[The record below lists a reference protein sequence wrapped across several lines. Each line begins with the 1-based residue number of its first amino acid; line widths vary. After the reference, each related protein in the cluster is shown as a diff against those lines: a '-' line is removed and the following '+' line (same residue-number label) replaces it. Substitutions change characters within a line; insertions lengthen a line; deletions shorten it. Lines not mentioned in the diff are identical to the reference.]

1 MIIMMNPTMFDP
13 IALESWNSDETSS
26 QFLQSKL
33 ENYLQN
39 YFPCFYSKPQRNL
52 FQTFVRGLLSPLERR
67 SIEPIALHFSG
78 EKYVRPLQQFFS
90 RSPFDERPLLETYQE
105 LLSTQINAPGGML
118 SVDDTS
124 FVKKGRHSAGVKRQY
139 CGRLGKTE
147 NCQSG
152 VFLAYAGNHGY
163 GLVDYQLYLP
173 QEWFGESY
181 AGLRKECHI
190 PEELEFSTKNEIGL
204 RLIRQAFHSG
214 RFQAKWI
221 GCDAAY
227 GCDHTFLDSLGLL
240 NEVWY
245 FAATNSKEKV
255 FLEFP
260 EMIFP
265 ERKRGRPR
273 KHPVLSHDPV
283 SVQEFAQNPDYP
295 WKTIVLAEGSKGPVY
310 AERKFIRCFSCRKD
324 QNRNYVKPGD
334 EVWLYLRKYADGEI
348 KYFTSNAPPDLP
360 VQELDRAATLRWPI
374 EQCFEECKSN
384 LGMDHYECRS
394 YQGWHRH
401 MLFVMIAHLFTTQV
415 RDLLKKNQSH

>member
-1 MIIMMNPTMFDP
+1 MMNPTMFDP
-13 IALESWNSDETSS
+13 ISLESWNSDETSS

-90 RSPFDERPLLETYQE
+90 RFPFDERPLLETYQE
-105 LLSTQINAPGGML
+105 LLSTQINTPGGML

-181 AGLRKECHI
+181 ADSE
-190 PEELEFSTKNEIGL
+190 KNAIS
-204 RLIRQAFHSG
+204 Q
-214 RFQAKWI
+214 
-221 GCDAAY
+221 
-227 GCDHTFLDSLGLL
+227 
-240 NEVWY
+240 
-245 FAATNSKEKV
+245 
-255 FLEFP
+255 
-260 EMIFP
+260 
-265 ERKRGRPR
+265 
-273 KHPVLSHDPV
+273 
-283 SVQEFAQNPDYP
+283 
-295 WKTIVLAEGSKGPVY
+295 
-310 AERKFIRCFSCRKD
+310 
-324 QNRNYVKPGD
+324 
-334 EVWLYLRKYADGEI
+334 
-348 KYFTSNAPPDLP
+348 
-360 VQELDRAATLRWPI
+360 
-374 EQCFEECKSN
+374 KSW
-384 LGMDHYECRS
+384 S
-394 YQGWHRH
+394 
-401 MLFVMIAHLFTTQV
+401 F
-415 RDLLKKNQSH
+415 LLKMKSGSD